1 MRPGSL
7 HQGLLDVCKE
17 SKKRFAYVTVVG
29 VSYIAPETGIERFNV
44 KERYC
49 VDNEDAKDSISDIP
63 DHSVTPLS
71 IQVFF
76 DFFFFVF
83 RLPTPHACF

>member
-7 HQGLLDVCKE
+7 LQGLLDVCQE
-17 SKKRFAYVTVVG
+17 SKKRYVYVTVVG
-29 VSYIAPETGIERFNV
+29 VSYIASETGIERFNV

-49 VDNEDAKDSISDIP
+49 VDNEDAKESIADIA

-76 DFFFFVF
+76 DFSFLFF
-83 RLPTPHACF
+83 R